1 MYQTARS
8 DGPADECFAHGLA
21 HLIAAYGHDQGVAIA
36 GRVLLDLIQAEAL
49 EVTAAADLLA
59 FDPVATRPTAPVE
72 ARGFT
77 RRRASPAHPLRRAG

>member
-21 HLIAAYGHDQGVAIA
+21 HLISAYGHDQAVGIA

-49 EVTAAADLLA
+49 EGAAATELLA
-59 FDPVATRPTAPVE
+59 FDQVATRHTRPVE

-77 RRRASPAHPLRRAG
+77 RRRESPAHPVRRAG